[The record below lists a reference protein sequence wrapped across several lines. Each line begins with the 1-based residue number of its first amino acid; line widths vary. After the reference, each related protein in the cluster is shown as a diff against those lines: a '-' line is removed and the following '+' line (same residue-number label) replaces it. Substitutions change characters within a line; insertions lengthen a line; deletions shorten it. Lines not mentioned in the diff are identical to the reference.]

1 MNLNVAFSEIN
12 DIINK
17 KLIISP
23 WSLVYKDQHTIQIKR
38 KIQIPF
44 TKDIDVTV
52 NRIDGSDIYLNV
64 NIEAIN
70 TLLGIVKKLPF
81 EGLNMIETL
90 DNCIILHL
98 DKNKKLAHT
107 MDHIILQDISFN
119 EENAIIKFMSKL

>member
-64 NIEAIN
+64 NIGAIN

-81 EGLNMIETL
+81 ESLNMIETL